1 MDPENMDQVETQGA
15 EDFNEATGQDFNNEG
30 PEGQE
35 GETVQAGGAQE
46 QTEGESFTSID
57 VKNLPPEMQALHK
70 SLLSDYTKK
79 TQAIAEEKKALDTV
93 KQTYGW
99 VDELNQIASQDPR
112 TAAARLRAA
121 ADRLEKVQ
129 PDPLSQHG
137 ISPDEMT
144 PTERL
149 LYTQLQ
155 QMQQALGQVYQ
166 QTNGYFQ
173 TQAQREE
180 SARVERELTG
190 IRDKYHAEVTPEQW
204 AVIESKIRDTAQ
216 QSGIK
221 DMEAAYRVA
230 FFDDAEKRGLNK
242 AYKSMQAKKQ
252 ATLPGGSQSGKN
264 AMPAGGSYN
273 TIWDAFNE
281 AKAEL
286 GMK

>member
-1 MDPENMDQVETQGA
+1 MDPENMDQVETQGT
-15 EDFNEATGQDFNNEG
+15 EDFSEATGQDFNNEG
-30 PEGQE
+30 PKGQD
-35 GETVQAGGAQE
+35 GETVQAGGTSG

-57 VKNLPPEMQALHK
+57 VKNLPPEMQTLHK

-79 TQAIAEEKKALDTV
+79 TQAIAEERKALETA

-112 TAAARLRAA
+112 AAAARLRAA
-121 ADRLEKVQ
+121 ADHLEKVK
-129 PDPLSQHG
+129 PDPLAQHG
-137 ISPDEMT
+137 ITLDEMT

-149 LYTQLQ
+149 LYAQLQ

-180 SARVERELTG
+180 SARVERELSG
-190 IRDKYHAEVTPEQW
+190 IREKYHADVTTEQW
-204 AVIESKIRDTAQ
+204 AVIENQIKETAQ
-216 QSGIK
+216 QNGIK
-221 DMEAAYRVA
+221 NMEAAYRVA

-242 AYKSMQAKKQ
+242 AYQSMQAKKK

-264 AMPAGGSYN
+264 AVPAGGTYN
-273 TIWDAFNE
+273 SIWDAFNE

-286 GMK
+286 GIK